1 MGNFLSLP
9 ILLVAAALQASV
21 MPQVRLWDGAPD
33 LVFLLVLSWSI
44 HAPLE
49 ESVTWA
55 LVGGIMQD
63 MLSVAPLGLSSPG
76 MILVVFAVYY
86 LSRQVHRIGF
96 FLLVALV
103 LAGSLFQQMMVWL
116 LFALLGFTMNFADDF
131 GFVIIPTIIYNLAL
145 VWPIYAFVRLVQRRF
160 VGGRRIEV

>member
-1 MGNFLSLP
+1 MGSFLSVP
-9 ILLVAAALQASV
+9 ILLLASALQASV

-63 MLSVAPLGLSSPG
+63 MLSVSPLGMSSVG
-76 MILVVFAVYY
+76 MILIVFAVYY
-86 LSRQVHRIGF
+86 LSRQVQRIGF

-103 LAGSLFQQMMVWL
+103 LAGSLFQQIVVWVL
-116 LFALLGFTMNFADDF
+116 LALLGFTMNFADDF

-145 VWPIYAFVRLVQRRF
+145 VWPIYAFVRLIQRRF

>member
-1 MGNFLSLP
+1 MGSFLSLP
-9 ILLVAAALQASV
+9 ILLLAAALQASV

-44 HAPLE
+44 QAPLE

-63 MLSVAPLGLSSPG
+63 LLSIAPLGLSSVG
-76 MILVVFAVYY
+76 MIMIVFAVYY
-86 LSRQVHRIGF
+86 LSRQVQRIGF
-96 FLLVALV
+96 LWLVALV
-103 LAGSLFQQMMVWL
+103 LAGSLFQQIVVWV
-116 LFALLGFTMNFADDF
+116 LFAVMGFTMNFADDF
-131 GFVIIPTIIYNLAL
+131 GFVIVPTIIYNLAF
-145 VWPIYAFVRLVQRRF
+145 VWPVYGFVRLVQRRF